1 MTSESTGRSFW
12 RLSRFVGG
20 YSVAHAGLWGLSN
33 LSGLLPGLI
42 AQWFF
47 DGLTG
52 TGAIPFET
60 SGTITLLIALAVGQ
74 AVLWMVAGYVEIV
87 LRFIASALLRG
98 NLLTHLLDRPGALP
112 LPFGIGDTIN
122 RFRDDVDLIEDNLDW
137 TDEIAGQAVVA
148 VVAFAILIST
158 EAIITLT
165 VFVPLILV
173 IVAGQRARARLGRYR
188 AASSQATSDVSGAI
202 GDMLTAVETLR
213 GAGAE
218 RRAVAHLVRLN
229 RQRRNLIV
237 RDRVATQLLDAITS
251 NLGGIGTGLIML
263 LAATRLRA
271 DELTVGEFVLFVSY
285 LAIIT
290 NFTATFGRYLAEYRR
305 TGVAF
310 DRLRLLMS
318 GAPACALTAPA
329 PLHLRGMLP
338 DNHPREESPS
348 RPLRVVT
355 ALNLTFHHPGSGRG
369 IDGIDIALPR
379 GTLTVVTG
387 RVGSGKTTLLR
398 TLLGLLPATSGEIRW
413 NGTLV
418 DDPAD
423 FFTPPRAAYT
433 AQTPRLF
440 SDTLRQNVLLGLRD
454 DPALLSRVIRESML
468 ERDVATF
475 PLGMETRVGTRGV
488 MLSGG
493 QVQRAAIARMLAR
506 ASDLMVIDDVSSA
519 LDPETERDLWH
530 GLRSRREATYLAVSH
545 RRAALLQADQI
556 IVLRDGRVDASG
568 SLDHLLATSPE
579 MRELWR
585 IAGMDAPSE

>member
-20 YSVAHAGLWGLSN
+20 YSFAHATLWGLLN
-33 LSGLLPGLI
+33 LSALLPGLI

-52 TGAIPFET
+52 TGTIPFGT
-60 SGTITLLIALAVGQ
+60 TGTITLLIALAIGQ
-74 AVLWMVAGYVEIV
+74 AVLWMIAGYVEIM
-87 LRFIASALLRG
+87 LRFIASALLRS

-137 TDEIAGQAVVA
+137 TDEIAGEAVVA
-148 VVAFAILIST
+148 VVAFAILLST
-158 EAIITLT
+158 DAMITLA

-173 IVAGQRARARLGRYR
+173 IVASQRARARLGRYR

-218 RRAVAHLVRLN
+218 QRAVAHLGQLN
-229 RQRRNLIV
+229 RQRRDLTI
-237 RDRVATQLLDAITS
+237 RDRVATQLLDAITG

-263 LAATRLRA
+263 LAATRLRTN
-271 DELTVGEFVLFVSY
+271 DLTVGEFVLFVSY

-290 NFTATFGRYLAEYRR
+290 RFTATLGRYLAEYRR

-310 DRLRLLMS
+310 DRLGKLM
-318 GAPACALTAPA
+318 GGDPAGALTAPA
-329 PLHLRGMLP
+329 PLHLRGPLP
-338 DNHPREESPS
+338 ESHPFEES
-348 RPLRVVT
+348 RTEPLRIVT
-355 ALNLTFHHPGSGRG
+355 ATNLTFHYPGSGRG
-369 IDGIDIALPR
+369 IEGIDLSLRR

-398 TLLGLLPATSGEIRW
+398 TFLGLLPATKGDIHW

-418 DDPAD
+418 DDPST

-454 DPALLSRVIRESML
+454 DPALLNRVTRESML
-468 ERDVATF
+468 VRDVASF
-475 PLGMETRVGTRGV
+475 PLGMETMVGTRGV

-493 QVQRAAIARMLAR
+493 QVQRAAVARMLAR
-506 ASDLMVIDDVSSA
+506 DSDLMVIDDVSSA
-519 LDPETERDLWH
+519 LDTETERALWQ
-530 GLRSRREATYLAVSH
+530 GLRSHWGATWLAVSH

-556 IVLRDGRVDASG
+556 IVLKDGRVDASG
-568 SLDHLLATSPE
+568 SLDHVLATCPE
-579 MRELWR
+579 MRELWQV
-585 IAGMDAPSE
+585 AGQDAPSK